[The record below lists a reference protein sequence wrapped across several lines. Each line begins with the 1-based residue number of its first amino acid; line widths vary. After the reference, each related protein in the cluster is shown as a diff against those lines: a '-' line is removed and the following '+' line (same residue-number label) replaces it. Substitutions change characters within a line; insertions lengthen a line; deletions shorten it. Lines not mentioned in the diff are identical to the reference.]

1 MKRQCA
7 ICRISL
13 LIVIRFKL
21 IISILQKTQNKQQAQ
36 TNNACT
42 FCRKNYKHN
51 TSIQKNNYK
60 HTIKQFRNNYKH
72 KNRWRNHNY
81 KHILLFNYKHIIIIL
96 DQLTLYM

>member
-42 FCRKNYKHN
+42 FCCKNYKHN
-51 TSIQKNNYK
+51 TSIQKIITSIQSDNAEIITN
-60 HTIKQFRNNYKH
+60 IKTDGTSITTSTFYSLITS
-72 KNRWRNHNY
+72 
-81 KHILLFNYKHIIIIL
+81 IL
-96 DQLTLYM
+96 